1 MVDSENLFFTKYFCE
16 AVINGDGTIFS
27 HWEEAARAWEL
38 IDVIREAWDKETSEL
53 PTYAARTM
61 GTKAAFDLLE
71 KNGHEW
77 AWQPDLWYQERG
89 YYNK

>member
-1 MVDSENLFFTKYFCE
+1 MSLMETE
-16 AVINGDGTIFS
+16 QIS
-27 HWEEAARAWEL
+27 HIKEAARAWEL

-61 GTKAAFDLLE
+61 GPKAAFDLLE

>member
-1 MVDSENLFFTKYFCE
+1 MEME
-16 AVINGDGTIFS
+16 QIS
-27 HWEEAARAWEL
+27 HIGKNAARAWEL

-61 GTKAAFDLLE
+61 GPKAAFDLLE

-77 AWQPDLWYQERG
+77 AWQPDLWYRERG